1 MQWRFATALIVA
13 ALMAAACNGVV
24 DPSQNVTQTF
34 TGTRPVQGTTIPGVG
49 WSTSKTGEYTIKVS
63 ALDPNNGV
71 YFGAILSYAAPDGS
85 CVGQL
90 TPIQQ
95 NSFGTVNTQLLSG
108 AIYPGSYCVFLFDV
122 GFFTVA
128 ENFTMAVSHP

>member
-1 MQWRFATALIVA
+1 MRWRFAA
-13 ALMAAACNGVV
+13 ALAAAGLSAAACSGVV
-24 DPSQNVTQTF
+24 DPSKNVTQTF
-34 TGTRPVQGTTIPGVG
+34 TGTIPVQGTTIPGVG
-49 WSTSKTGEYTIKVS
+49 WSTNQTGEYSIKVT

-71 YFGAILSYAAPDGS
+71 YFGAILSYAAPDGT

-90 TPIQQ
+90 TPVQQ
-95 NSFGTVNTQLLSG
+95 NSFGTVNTPLLSG

-128 ENFTMAVSHP
+128 ENFTLAVSHP